1 MNANE
6 IINQVMDSAQKIV
19 NKYTYPVFV
28 SDLKRKPD
36 LLASSVII
44 ELDSEYFLV
53 TASHV
58 LLEVL
63 SINSQFIIGVNGKY
77 QTVVGEFTHS
87 NVEEGIDN
95 FDIAYI
101 PISKNFVEKNEINVL
116 KEEMIV
122 MDKSRPIPHI
132 AFIHGFPNSMNK
144 QSKALYNTTSFKVKA
159 YAYGGVIK
167 NDFPYWGECKKLV
180 DVHTCMTYGMKSD
193 KNMARHP
200 GGISGGGLWVVPK
213 YSEPE
218 VILLDSIF
226 IEYHKTYSVTFSTK
240 ISEVVSFI
248 KSTKA

>member
-6 IINQVMDSAQKIV
+6 IVNQVMDYAQKIV

-28 SDLKRKPD
+28 SDFKGKPD

-63 SINSQFIIGVNGKY
+63 SIDSQFIIGVNGNY
-77 QTVVGEFTHS
+77 QTIIGEFVHS
-87 NVEEGIDN
+87 NVEEGTDN

-101 PISKNFVEKNEINVL
+101 PISKEFVKTNAINVL

-122 MDKSRPIPHI
+122 MDKNRPIPHI
-132 AFIHGFPNSMNK
+132 SFIHGYPNSMNK
-144 QSKALYNTTSFKVKA
+144 QSKALYNTTSFRVKA

-167 NDFPYWGECKKLV
+167 NDFSYWSECEKLV
-180 DVHTCMTYGMKSD
+180 DVHTCMTYGKKSD
-193 KNMARHP
+193 KNMPRHP
-200 GGISGGGLWVVPK
+200 RGISGGGLWIVPEH
-213 YSEPE
+213 SEPE
-218 VILLDSIF
+218 VIFLDSIF
-226 IEYHKTYSVTFSTK
+226 IEYYKTYSVTFSTK